1 MRELDLDLRS
11 TAVIALAM
19 LLCAGAVAPFVG
31 SVAAQS
37 TAPGMDQVPTSNIE
51 VDLPAQAKQN
61 VPSEAR
67 ISDSIAASKH
77 ADSLEIEVTTADRLG
92 PDQPGNQ
99 IPINQAGQSDQQL
112 VIVASDDQV
121 SEGREI
127 AVDRQLLEESVG
139 HEPDVAFGLH
149 DSGERWSSGI
159 RYQDD
164 RAVLEIP
171 HFSSNTVS
179 FESRV
184 EISATPADD
193 GAQFEYAVADSES
206 VEDASLRL
214 TGSSNTKSES
224 VSYTGVSDDDTVSLD
239 INGNAP
245 ADLMVE
251 FTGAGVGPSDPTIS
265 KINDPAGPVEGVAVS
280 GDGSVG
286 LLGISDTDGSI
297 YVINLSDAANP
308 TVDAQITDP
317 TAQVRNVDIN
327 NNGTVGI
334 AGSSDDNAYIFDLTD
349 PKNPTVST
357 ISDPAG
363 QVSSV
368 SVSGDGSAALAGARD
383 GTGYVIDTSDASNP
397 DVSATISAPTDRVAS
412 TALDSDGNVGILADG
427 FEGND
432 AHVLDLS
439 DLSNPTVTTISQP
452 SSYFSDG
459 AAAISDDGSVG
470 VLAPQEAT
478 AYILDIS
485 DPTNPSVSEVTAPSD
500 SLKSADISDDGSVAM
515 VGGVDNSVNVLDL
528 SDPTSPTQTS
538 EITDPANTVD
548 KVSINSDGSVGLI
561 GSNSNNGEAF
571 SVDLSSLNSPSTT
584 KITNMSDRT
593 GAVDIS
599 DDGVVG
605 LLGSDDTNG
614 FALEM
619 VGSASDPTL
628 SIDGKTASY
637 SGELADGETHSET
650 LADVSTGSYTESAS
664 LLSGEMNLDLSWT
677 ETTRTT
683 DPSVEIATDAG
694 DQTLSYSGTLSDGS
708 TTDLSDSIDESR
720 IGGIV
725 TVNVS
730 VSESVSDGPIGKVGL
745 EFSHTATE
753 DRSINYQGEEFSERY
768 STSYTWEDD
777 RSDAKMRIPWAS
789 DRIVSVRTVTVDGS
803 EISDYQTSGGELIV
817 PIGSVSAG
825 ETTNV
830 SATGSKIQLESG
842 SVEVVEPTT
851 VGNNLDS
858 KIKITDAGG
867 GEVRIDVSGV
877 RTVDDDERVLYSRQ
891 ESWTD
896 ADPRAELSPG
906 EQILVL
912 EPPSSGSTAR
922 IRSSDIGARAVEGD
936 AVVRVL
942 DSSEPRLKVS
952 SGDSKGDVVELIY
965 HDTVSGDHYRVTD
978 SDSSDVLDTD
988 QAESPVRLRVSDTS
1002 GILSIES
1009 FVPNAAVNAAAGAVS
1024 GGGDGSLFGPIV
1036 LVVVVVA
1043 AIGALAILS
1052 RRTGLLE
1059 SREGTAIVSLGILIV
1074 GYIAA
1079 ELVTGRDL
1087 YRGIL
1092 GVLSDSVGGAA
1103 SVPGSIVGSIVSS
1116 VSGFGFGALV
1126 LGVGLLVGLFAIDQ
1140 RTEIDIPR
1148 FGWIAALGLIGVW
1161 FLTTIGASLES
1172 PIAGDQLGAV
1182 LIAIAI
1188 PIALLAL
1195 DQRTSL
1201 SIPIPLY
1208 IGVALVDG
1216 VFVLETLSPG
1226 GVLEPLSSGLDEIG
1240 PLIWILLIGGAM
1252 VVIWLWLRSRRPEI
1266 TIRGGG
1272 GS

>member
-1 MRELDLDLRS
+1 VDDSTGIVYTVGQSGEIHAINGADGTQEWTATVTAS
-11 TAVIALAM
+11 YATAVAVDGSTGTVYVGDNDDSVEALDATD
-19 LLCAGAVAPFVG
+19 GTQKWTYGKFSDYVVG
-31 SVAAQS
+31 LTVDQS
-37 TAPGMDQVPTSNIE
+37 TGTVYAGSDGGEVHAIGGSDGIQEWTYTQHSGGVEDLAVDPSTETIYSAGGYQDNTVHAIDGLDGTQEWVYTNHTSG
-51 VDLPAQAKQN
+51 VYGVAFDG
-61 VPSEAR
+61 
-67 ISDSIAASKH
+67 SKGTVY
-77 ADSLEIEVTTADRLG
+77 S
-92 PDQPGNQ
+92 
-99 IPINQAGQSDQQL
+99 
-112 VIVASDDQV
+112 ASDDGELHAILAKQV
-121 SEGREI
+121 TDSP
-127 AVDRQLLEESVG
+127 AVDI
-139 HEPDVAFGLH
+139 
-149 DSGERWSSGI
+149 DS
-159 RYQDD
+159 
-164 RAVLEIP
+164 
-171 HFSSNTVS
+171 
-179 FESRV
+179 
-184 EISATPADD
+184 D
-193 GAQFEYAVADSES
+193 GANDLSYSGKLSDGETYSES
-206 VEDASLRL
+206 VTLS
-214 TGSSNTKSES
+214 TGHYSSS
-224 VSYTGVSDDDTVSLD
+224 VTTETGKVDVNIS
-239 INGNAP
+239 
-245 ADLMVE
+245 
-251 FTGAGVGPSDPTIS
+251 FTERTQ
-265 KINDPAGPVEGVAVS
+265 
-280 GDGSVG
+280 
-286 LLGISDTDGSI
+286 T
-297 YVINLSDAANP
+297 
-308 TVDAQITDP
+308 
-317 TAQVRNVDIN
+317 
-327 NNGTVGI
+327 
-334 AGSSDDNAYIFDLTD
+334 
-349 PKNPTVST
+349 KNPTVEIVSESGTQT
-357 ISDPAG
+357 IG
-363 QVSSV
+363 GSSV
-368 SVSGDGSAALAGARD
+368 
-383 GTGYVIDTSDASNP
+383 GT
-397 DVSATISAPTDRVAS
+397 
-412 TALDSDGNVGILADG
+412 
-427 FEGND
+427 
-432 AHVLDLS
+432 
-439 DLSNPTVTTISQP
+439 
-452 SSYFSDG
+452 
-459 AAAISDDGSVG
+459 
-470 VLAPQEAT
+470 
-478 AYILDIS
+478 
-485 DPTNPSVSEVTAPSD
+485 
-500 SLKSADISDDGSVAM
+500 
-515 VGGVDNSVNVLDL
+515 
-528 SDPTSPTQTS
+528 
-538 EITDPANTVD
+538 
-548 KVSINSDGSVGLI
+548 
-561 GSNSNNGEAF
+561 
-571 SVDLSSLNSPSTT
+571 
-584 KITNMSDRT
+584 
-593 GAVDIS
+593 
-599 DDGVVG
+599 
-605 LLGSDDTNG
+605 
-614 FALEM
+614 
-619 VGSASDPTL
+619 
-628 SIDGKTASY
+628 
-637 SGELADGETHSET
+637 LADGE
-650 LADVSTGSYTESAS
+650 V
-664 LLSGEMNLDLSWT
+664 
-677 ETTRTT
+677 
-683 DPSVEIATDAG
+683 
-694 DQTLSYSGTLSDGS
+694 
-708 TTDLSDSIDESR
+708 TDLSDEIDESR
-720 IGGIV
+720 IGGNV
-725 TVNVS
+725 TVSVN
-730 VSESVSDGPIGKVGL
+730 VSESVSSGPIGKVGL

-753 DRSINYQGEEFSERY
+753 DRSIDYQGEEFSERY
-768 STSYTWEDD
+768 STSYTWTDD

-789 DRIVSVRTVTVDGS
+789 DRIVSVRTVTVDGT

-877 RTVDDDERVLYSRQ
+877 RTVDDEERVLYTRQ

-896 ADPRAELSPG
+896 PDPRAELSPG

-912 EPPSSGSTAR
+912 EAPSSGSTAR

-952 SGDSKGDVVELIY
+952 SGDSEGDVVELIY

-978 SDSSDVLDTD
+978 ADSSDVLDTD

-1103 SVPGSIVGSIVSS
+1103 SVPGSIIGSIVSS

-1182 LIAIAI
+1182 LVAIAI